1 MYHGVG
7 AKVGSGATV
16 LVVAGATVLVV
27 GATVLVL
34 GATVLGAGATVAG
47 VTRGA
52 LLVVGAGAVVRV
64 GCCLSRT
71 GPALVLSDIW
81 PFVCRTSVNVIRSS
95 SASTSTKCSIAFGSR
110 LNRVGTNE
118 ANVVPLRA

>member
-16 LVVAGATVLVV
+16 LVVAGATVLV
-27 GATVLVL
+27 L
-34 GATVLGAGATVAG
+34 GATVLGAGATVTG

-52 LLVVGAGAVVRV
+52 LLVVGATVRF

-95 SASTSTKCSIAFGSR
+95 SASTSTKYSFEFGSR

>member
-16 LVVAGATVLVV
+16 LVLGATVLIV
-27 GATVLVL
+27 GATV
-34 GATVLGAGATVAG
+34 VLGAGATVAG
-47 VTRGA
+47 VMRGA
-52 LLVVGAGAVVRV
+52 LLVVGAGAAVRV

-81 PFVCRTSVNVIRSS
+81 PFVCRTSANVIRSS
-95 SASTSTKCSIAFGSR
+95 SASTSTKYSFEFGSR